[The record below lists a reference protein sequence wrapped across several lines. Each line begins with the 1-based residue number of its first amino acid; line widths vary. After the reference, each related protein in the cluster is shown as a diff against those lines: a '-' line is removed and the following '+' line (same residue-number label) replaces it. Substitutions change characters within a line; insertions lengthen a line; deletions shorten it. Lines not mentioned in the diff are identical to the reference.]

1 MCDKRQSRLPFVQ
14 PWWRCLPL
22 PLIY

>member
-1 MCDKRQSRLPFVQ
+1 MCDKRQSRLAFVQ